1 MGKPRTPPE
10 FMSKRKKNDLAM
22 PVSWRSLKPSSSR
35 KSSSRIAVRKR
46 LIMASRLFIGSVI
59 LLLGGFFL
67 SFQINETSVHA
78 VGQSDYTGPSQPIDR
93 VVFRSDGALNH
104 KWFLNW
110 MGPLRGLSL
119 YWRLISRSCS
129 SIYWRR
135 IKYYRLKLKGNF
147 QPLWKFP
154 FRSGNLY

>member
-1 MGKPRTPPE
+1 
-10 FMSKRKKNDLAM
+10 MSKRKKNDLAM

-110 MGPLRGLSL
+110 MRPLREAFL
-119 YWRLISRSCS
+119 WPRLISRSCS

-135 IKYYRLKLKGNF
+135 IKYYRLKLKEISNHFGNF
-147 QPLWKFP
+147 HSK
-154 FRSGNLY
+154 SGNLY